1 MEPEFAKERK
11 GMPKGGASTRKA
23 RRWESQPV
31 AAPEVEAE
39 AGLSERVMVSV
50 LQGPTAKE
58 ALWAWSL
65 VTSPTQAPVLP
76 PWFTS
81 TSCYQEQPQ
90 LHLPCALLSFSPY
103 PVPEPSDKAAR

>member
-11 GMPKGGASTRKA
+11 GGASTRKA
-23 RRWESQPV
+23 PIWESQPV

-50 LQGPTAKE
+50 LQGPTARR
-58 ALWAWSL
+58 LSGLGAWSHPPHRPPF
-65 VTSPTQAPVLP
+65 SP

-81 TSCYQEQPQ
+81 NSCHQEQPQ
-90 LHLPCALLSFSPY
+90 LHLPCALLSFSPD
-103 PVPEPSDKAAR
+103 PVPEPSDKAAG